1 MHFQTA
7 LPFLALF
14 SSVFAAAIPDQS
26 DNENYLARRAVS
38 GKSTWYGG
46 NVQGGTCSFSTY
58 TLPAGLYSTAFSG
71 QVWNKAANCGG
82 CVKVTHAGKTI
93 TAMVVDK
100 CNECDEGHLD
110 LGPMAFA
117 ALDNPSKGIIDTSYE
132 FVQCPKISGPL
143 TIHTKSGVSPY
154 WFSAQVVNANRRTS
168 KMEVSTDGKTWKEA
182 ARTDYNFFEIP
193 SGVRANSASIR
204 VTSYTE
210 DVVVVKNVPMQA
222 DKEVKATVNYK

>member
-14 SSVFAAAIPDQS
+14 SSAFAAAIPDQS
-26 DNENYLARRAVS
+26 DNESYLARRAVS

-93 TAMVVDK
+93 TAMVRTPYFETT
-100 CNECDEGHLD
+100 N
-110 LGPMAFA
+110 
-117 ALDNPSKGIIDTSYE
+117 
-132 FVQCPKISGPL
+132 FVPC
-143 TIHTKSGVSPY
+143 
-154 WFSAQVVNANRRTS
+154 
-168 KMEVSTDGKTWKEA
+168 
-182 ARTDYNFFEIP
+182 
-193 SGVRANSASIR
+193 
-204 VTSYTE
+204 
-210 DVVVVKNVPMQA
+210 
-222 DKEVKATVNYK
+222 